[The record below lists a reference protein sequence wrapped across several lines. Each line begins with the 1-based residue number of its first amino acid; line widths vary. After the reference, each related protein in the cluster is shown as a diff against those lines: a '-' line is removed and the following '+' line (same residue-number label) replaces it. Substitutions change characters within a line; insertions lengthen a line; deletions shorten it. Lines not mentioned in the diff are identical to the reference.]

1 MAKLYTTKGNVN
13 GFKAMVA
20 ALYNG
25 VPLQVPDNFT
35 VEAHASTA
43 EYLALSPMGEVPCL
57 ETACGAA
64 ISQPDAILRFVMRS
78 NLASQLYGRCAVEQG
93 QVDQFIE
100 FAKTKLEAPLNAWT
114 YPIHGLTKYNHQVV
128 EQAMKDV
135 PVALAFLEAHLAS
148 RTFLV
153 GQCVTGADIACALA
167 MLDASTVVFD
177 GKFREPFPNVFRWFT
192 TCVNQPQFAAVI
204 GAVTLCVEA
213 KSAKPAKA
221 APKAKAP
228 KPAQQPK
235 KKKEKKPKSD
245 DDEDDEPAA
254 APVVKRVNPLD
265 SLPKSTMV
273 LDEFKRQYSNNE
285 APVFFDWL
293 SKNFD
298 SEGWC
303 WYFAKYQ
310 YPNDFNKLF
319 NANNLLNGFI
329 QRLDG
334 CRKYGFASFCI
345 CGDSE
350 KPPWNIHGIF
360 LFRGDQVPFECT
372 DCPDSEVYD
381 FEKCDPAN
389 PEHKLK
395 MECLMAAEGEWFNQG
410 PDYECQTWKAF
421 K

>member
-1 MAKLYTTKGNVN
+1 MGATTFKMAKLYTTKGNVN

-25 VPLQVPDNFT
+25 GPLQVPDNFDIAT
-35 VEAHASTA
+35 HASTA
-43 EYLALSPMGEVPCL
+43 EYLAISPMGEVPCL

-78 NLASQLYGRCAVEQG
+78 NLASQIYGRCAVEQG

-177 GKFREPFPNVFRWFT
+177 GKFRAPFPNVFRWFT

-235 KKKEKKPKSD
+235 KKKEKKPKS
-245 DDEDDEPAA
+245 A
-254 APVVKRVNPLD
+254 
-265 SLPKSTMV
+265 MV
-273 LDEFKRQYSNNE
+273 LDEFKRQSSNNE

-298 SEGWC
+298 SEGYC

-310 YPNDFNKLF
+310 SPNDFNKLF

-345 CGDSE
+345 CGDAQ
-350 KPPWNIHGIF
+350 KPPWNIYGIF
-360 LFRGDQVPFECT
+360 MFRGNEVPFECL

-381 FEKCDPAN
+381 FVKCDPSN
-389 PEHKLK
+389 PEDKLK
-395 MECLMAAEGEWFNQG
+395 MECLMAAEGEWFTQQKE
-410 PDYECQTWKAF
+410 ECQTWKAF

>member
-25 VPLQVPDNFT
+25 VPLQVPDNFDVT
-35 VEAHASTA
+35 KHASDPA
-43 EYLALSPMGEVPCL
+43 YLALSPMGEVPCL

-64 ISQPDAILRFVMRS
+64 ICQPDAILRFVMRA
-78 NLASQLYGRCAVEQG
+78 NLASQLYGRSAVEQG
-93 QVDQFIE
+93 QIDQFIE

-114 YPIHGLTKYNHQVV
+114 YPIHGLCKYNHQVV

-135 PVALAFLEAHLAS
+135 PVALQYLEAHLAT

-153 GQCVTGADIACALA
+153 GQCVTGADIACSLA
-167 MLDASTVVFD
+167 MLDAATVVFD
-177 GKFREPFPNVFRWFT
+177 GKFREPFPNVFRWFM

-204 GAVTLCVEA
+204 GEVALCTEA

-221 APKAKAP
+221 A
-228 KPAQQPK
+228 KPAKEKKPQQPKQEK
-235 KKKEKKPKSD
+235 KKKEKKPD
-245 DDEDDEPAA
+245 PEEEEPAA
-254 APVVKRVNPLD
+254 APPAAKRVNPLE
-265 SLPKSTMV
+265 SLPKSAFI
-273 LDEFKRQYSNNE
+273 LDEWKRQYSNNDF
-285 APVFFDWL
+285 PVAADWL
-293 SKNFD
+293 WKNFD
-298 SEGWC
+298 AEGYC

-310 YPNDFNKLF
+310 FPMDFSKLF
-319 NANNLLNGFI
+319 NANNLLNGYI
-329 QRLDG
+329 QRLDSL
-334 CRKYGFASFCI
+334 RKWGFASFCI
-345 CGDSE
+345 CGDASS
-350 KPPWNIHGIF
+350 PPWNIYGIF
-360 LFRGDQVPFECT
+360 LFRGQEIPFECY

-381 FEKCDPAN
+381 FEKCDPSN

-410 PDYECQTWKAF
+410 PEYECQTWKCF

>member
-1 MAKLYTTKGNVN
+1 
-13 GFKAMVA
+13 
-20 ALYNG
+20 
-25 VPLQVPDNFT
+25 
-35 VEAHASTA
+35 
-43 EYLALSPMGEVPCL
+43 MGEVPCL

-100 FAKTKLEAPLNAWT
+100 VAKTKLEAPLNAWT
-114 YPIHGLTKYNHQVV
+114 YPIHGLSKYNHQVV

-177 GKFREPFPNVFRWFT
+177 GKFRALFPNVFRWFT

-245 DDEDDEPAA
+245 DDEEPAA

-273 LDEFKRQYSNNE
+273 LDEFKRYYSNT
-285 APVFFDWL
+285 
-293 SKNFD
+293 
-298 SEGWC
+298 
-303 WYFAKYQ
+303 
-310 YPNDFNKLF
+310 
-319 NANNLLNGFI
+319 LLNGSI

-334 CRKYGFASFCI
+334 CPKYGFA
-345 CGDSE
+345 
-350 KPPWNIHGIF
+350 
-360 LFRGDQVPFECT
+360 
-372 DCPDSEVYD
+372 
-381 FEKCDPAN
+381 
-389 PEHKLK
+389 
-395 MECLMAAEGEWFNQG
+395 
-410 PDYECQTWKAF
+410 
-421 K
+421 

>member
-1 MAKLYTTKGNVN
+1 MGTTFQDG
-13 GFKAMVA
+13 KAVHHQGQRQWIQG
-20 ALYNG
+20 YG
-25 VPLQVPDNFT
+25 RRPLQWRPTPSARQLHRRGTRLNCRVP
-35 VEAHASTA
+35 
-43 EYLALSPMGEVPCL
+43 
-57 ETACGAA
+57 
-64 ISQPDAILRFVMRS
+64 
-78 NLASQLYGRCAVEQG
+78 
-93 QVDQFIE
+93 
-100 FAKTKLEAPLNAWT
+100 
-114 YPIHGLTKYNHQVV
+114 
-128 EQAMKDV
+128 
-135 PVALAFLEAHLAS
+135 
-148 RTFLV
+148 RT
-153 GQCVTGADIACALA
+153 
-167 MLDASTVVFD
+167 
-177 GKFREPFPNVFRWFT
+177 
-192 TCVNQPQFAAVI
+192 QPQFAAVI

-298 SEGWC
+298 SEGYC
-303 WYFAKYQ
+303 WYFATYQ
-310 YPNDFNKLF
+310 HPNDFNKLF

-345 CGDSE
+345 CGDCE

-360 LFRGDQVPFECT
+360 MFRGNEVPFECL

-381 FEKCDPAN
+381 FVKCDPSN
-389 PEHKLK
+389 PEDKLK
-395 MECLMAAEGEWFNQG
+395 MECLMAAEGEWFNQ
-410 PDYECQTWKAF
+410 DKEHECQTWKAF